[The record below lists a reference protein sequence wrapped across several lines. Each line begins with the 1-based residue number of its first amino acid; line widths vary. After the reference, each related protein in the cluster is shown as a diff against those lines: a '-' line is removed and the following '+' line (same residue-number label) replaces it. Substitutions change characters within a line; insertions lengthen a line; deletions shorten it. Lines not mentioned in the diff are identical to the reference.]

1 MRSITVKNAILC
13 AAAAG
18 LTLSACSIREGRIAM
33 PSELAATTEQL
44 ELRGMGGGTRGDFH
58 VAGVPGSFT
67 RSAERQGILGP
78 LLVRNRG
85 GGSFT
90 LAGSPLAPQLSGRC
104 NYREREVNVG
114 PISVTP
120 NRLSYHCM
128 FHRHGRPMAAELVL
142 EDPKPAF
149 GTLHG
154 RAERIGH
161 LYIEGREIGIRS
173 IHRDERGGL
182 AAPTALGYMF
192 EAGGRE
198 VGAVDVN
205 GLNKTLYVP
214 RDPELREAVIAAGLA
229 LSIFWDPAVLQSN

>member
-1 MRSITVKNAILC
+1 VKNAILL

-18 LTLSACSIREGRIAM
+18 LTLSACNMRAGRIAM
-33 PSELAATTEQL
+33 PSKLAAATEQL
-44 ELRGMGGGTRGDFH
+44 ELRGMGGGRSGGFRL
-58 VAGVPGSFT
+58 AGVPGSFT
-67 RSAERQGILGP
+67 RSAERQGILDP
-78 LLVRNRG
+78 LLVNHRG

-90 LAGSPLAPQLSGRC
+90 LAASPLAPQLSGRC
-104 NYREREVNVG
+104 SYREREVNVG

-120 NRLSYHCM
+120 NRLGYYCT
-128 FHRHGRPMAAELVL
+128 FHRDDRPMAAELVL
-142 EDPKPAF
+142 VDPKPVL

-154 RAERIGH
+154 RSERVGH
-161 LYIEGREIGIRS
+161 LYIEGRAIGIRS

-198 VGAVDVN
+198 IGAIDVN

-229 LSIFWDPAVLQSN
+229 LSTFWDPAVLQSN

>member
-1 MRSITVKNAILC
+1 VKKAILL
-13 AAAAG
+13 ATATG

-33 PSELAATTEQL
+33 PSELTATAEQL
-44 ELRGMGGGTRGDFH
+44 ELQGMGGGTRGDFRL
-58 VAGVPGSFT
+58 AGVPGSFT
-67 RSAERQGILGP
+67 RSAERQGILDP
-78 LLVRNRG
+78 LLVKHRG

-104 NYREREVNVG
+104 DYREREVNVG

-120 NRLSYHCM
+120 DRLSYYCM
-128 FHRHGRPMAAELVL
+128 FKRHGRPMAAELVL
-142 EDPKPAF
+142 VDPKPSF

-154 RAERIGH
+154 RAERIGQ
-161 LYIEGREIGIRS
+161 LYIEGREIGIHS

-192 EAGGRE
+192 EADGRKI
-198 VGAVDVN
+198 GAADLN
-205 GLNKTLYVP
+205 GLNKTLFVP

>member
-1 MRSITVKNAILC
+1 LKNAILL
-13 AAAAG
+13 AASAC

-33 PSELAATTEQL
+33 PAEFAAPTAQL
-44 ELRGMGGGTRGDFH
+44 ELRGMGGGRSGDFRL
-58 VAGVPGSFT
+58 AGVPGSFT
-67 RSAERQGILGP
+67 RSAERQGILDP
-78 LLVRNRG
+78 LLVNHRG

-90 LAGSPLAPQLSGRC
+90 LTGSPLAPQLSGRC
-104 NYREREVNVG
+104 SYREREVNVG

-120 NRLSYHCM
+120 NRLTYHCM

-142 EDPKPAF
+142 EDPKPAL

-182 AAPTALGYMF
+182 AAPTPLGYMF

-198 VGAVDVN
+198 VGAIDVN
-205 GLNKTLYVP
+205 GLNKTLHVP

-229 LSIFWDPAVLQSN
+229 LSIFWDPAVVQSD